1 MEDKNNIE
9 EEKVSVRHTINAEE
23 TFTLAKDVFD
33 IRCLIKNVY
42 NNRAVIARRINICTL
57 SVSLVFTLLYV
68 AYMLFLGILNKVT
81 FFAEIA
87 LYCLLGVYGALFI
100 TLLIL
105 TLCAVRAK
113 TKNVRKLNKAL
124 SAIRLTVRLVSIV
137 LTIVAFVFAVRG
149 GDDSSKF
156 IAFNVILII
165 FSVIC
170 FIVQIIPVMAGG
182 IGRLSRW
189 LLSPVKVK
197 YRFSTVALEWYE
209 LAVTDGGDSKAVK
222 RVSEKYFDDIGRC
235 LDNFLIPAFG
245 KKYIS
250 AIKPSAVLTV
260 ADRAPEE
267 DRALTEGVLKNVFA
281 YATECGYVTF
291 DPCRDL
297 KFEGSIE
304 EEEKQKS
311 TAKSRLMGIGKKI
324 GMSILEKYINKN
336 TEDKDN

>member
-1 MEDKNNIE
+1 MEDKNPE
-9 EEKVSVRHTINAEE
+9 EEKTAIRHTINAEE

-42 NNRAVIARRINICTL
+42 NNRAVISRRINICTL

-68 AYMLFLGILNKVT
+68 AYMLFLGVLNKLT
-81 FFAEIA
+81 LFAEVA
-87 LYCLLGVYGALFI
+87 LYCLLGVYGVLFI

-113 TKNVRKLNKAL
+113 TKSVKKLNKAL
-124 SAIRLTVRLVSIV
+124 SVIRLTVRLVSIV
-137 LTIVAFVFAVRG
+137 ITIVAFVFAIRG
-149 GDDSSKF
+149 GDDSAKF
-156 IAFNVILII
+156 IAFNVVLII
-165 FSVIC
+165 FSIIC
-170 FIVQIIPVMAGG
+170 FVVQMIPVMAGG
-182 IGRLSRW
+182 TGKLARW

-209 LAVTDGGDSKAVK
+209 LAVTDSGDSKTVK
-222 RVSEKYFDDIGRC
+222 RVSEKYLDEIGRC

-245 KKYIS
+245 KKYIN
-250 AIKPSAVLTV
+250 AIKSSAVLNV
-260 ADRAPEE
+260 VDRAAAE
-267 DRALTEGVLKNVFA
+267 DRALTEGVLKNIFA

-304 EEEKQKS
+304 EEEKSKN

-324 GMSILEKYINKN
+324 GMSLLEKYI
-336 TEDKDN
+336 DKKSGEEQ